1 MKKELGEFTGK
12 TVEEATAAALAALK
26 KTQEEVEI
34 EVVEKGKAGG
44 FLGIGAVK
52 ARIKVYETVEE
63 VKAAESEPVAFT
75 APAAASVAAAN
86 EGAENPTDGERAV
99 TFLKGLLELLK
110 INATPVLSR
119 EEEKI
124 EIRLEAEKNFDVIG
138 KKGIVL
144 DSMQNLAGA
153 VANIG
158 REEYKRVVVDCGDYR
173 EKRDA
178 TLAHVAQKMADK
190 AIRQGRRVR
199 LEPMSA
205 YERRIIHSTLADST
219 EVKTV
224 SEGKEPRR
232 YVVVIPNELKPYA
245 GKRDYNNRRGNGN
258 GKNYGDRRRNG
269 DKKEGFRG
277 NKPHRNYT
285 EEEKR
290 ARSQVSGGTGMGSS
304 SSYKKS
310 SSVVF
315 GTYLGNSR
323 KNDENK
329 NEE

>member
-1 MKKELGEFTGK
+1 MKKELGEFTGR
-12 TVEEATAAALAALK
+12 TVEEATAAALAALN
-26 KTQEEVEI
+26 KTQNQVEVE
-34 EVVEKGKAGG
+34 VLEKGKAGG

-52 ARIKVYETVEE
+52 ARIRVYENVEE
-63 VKAAESEPVAFT
+63 PAKEVKISLEKQEIS
-75 APAAASVAAAN
+75 S
-86 EGAENPTDGERAV
+86 GSPTDGERAV
-99 TFLKGLLELLK
+99 VFLKGLLELLK
-110 INATPVLSR
+110 IKAVPVLTR

-124 EIRLEAEKNFDVIG
+124 EIQLQAEKNFDVIG
-138 KKGIVL
+138 KRGIIL
-144 DSMQNLAGA
+144 DSIQNLAGA

-178 TLAHVAQKMADK
+178 TLAHVAQKTAEK
-190 AIRQGRRVR
+190 AVRQGRRVR

-205 YERRIIHSTLADST
+205 YERRIIHSTLANST

-232 YVVVIPNELKPYA
+232 YVVVVPNNLKPYS
-245 GKRDYNNRRGNGN
+245 GRKNDYRDNRRGGKPYGERRDGFNG
-258 GKNYGDRRRNG
+258 GRRDSRSN
-269 DKKEGFRG
+269 G

-290 ARSQVSGGTGMGSS
+290 ARSQVSGGTGMGST

-323 KNDENK
+323 KNDDNT
-329 NEE
+329 EE